1 MTRRDASRSK
11 HIGQSRLVWNCPVR
25 RMAALLVL
33 ALATAPLGGCSWSW
47 QLGSLLP
54 DDGDLTTGS
63 IKPREVS
70 PLSPALVSEDWRRA
84 KAALAVALDIQGDG
98 KTVNWDNPDSGAKG
112 AFTPVGAP
120 FVVKDDI
127 CRAFLA
133 DLSGKLQP
141 ATLQGSACRVGPGD
155 WAIKDVKP
163 FSKSS

>member
-1 MTRRDASRSK
+1 VTRRDASRSK
-11 HIGQSRLVWNCPVR
+11 HIGQSRPVWNCPVR
-25 RMAALLVL
+25 RMAALLL
-33 ALATAPLGGCSWSW
+33 LGLATAPLGGCSWSW

-70 PLSPALVSEDWRRA
+70 PLSPTLVSEDWRRA

-141 ATLQGSACRVGPGD
+141 ATLQGSACRAGPGD